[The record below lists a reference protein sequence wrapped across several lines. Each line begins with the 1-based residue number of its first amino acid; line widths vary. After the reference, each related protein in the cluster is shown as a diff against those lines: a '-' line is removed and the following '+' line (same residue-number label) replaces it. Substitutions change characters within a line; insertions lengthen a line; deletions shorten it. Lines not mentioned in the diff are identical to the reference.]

1 MKQKTKHSSLNTV
14 INITILNSLIITPF
28 FNKDG
33 MIIPKLMVM
42 FSLSLYLLPILFSF
56 KTRISISKSFKLA
69 VVLQLLILLDSFVV
83 MVMSSAPIEQQI
95 FGRTGR
101 GLGLITIFSMAV
113 IFIASVVLF
122 EDNLKNKIL
131 FGLILSA
138 FISSFYSILQSYG
151 IDLLKWE
158 SKTNGVIGTL
168 GNPNFQSSL
177 LGVLGV
183 IVFTQMLSGAVKMQI
198 KGGYLVYLLVTLYV
212 MKGTASQQGFLVL
225 LIGF

>member
-14 INITILNSLIITPF
+14 INVTILNSLIITPF

-69 VVLQLLILLDSFVV
+69 VVLQLLILLDSFIV
-83 MVMSSAPIEQQI
+83 MVMSSAPLEQQI

-113 IFIASVVLF
+113 IFIASVCLF
-122 EDNLKNKIL
+122 EDNLKHKI
-131 FGLILSA
+131 F
-138 FISSFYSILQSYG
+138 
-151 IDLLKWE
+151 K
-158 SKTNGVIGTL
+158 VIF
-168 GNPNFQSSL
+168 N
-177 LGVLGV
+177 
-183 IVFTQMLSGAVKMQI
+183 VKANSEQ
-198 KGGYLVYLLVTLYV
+198 
-212 MKGTASQQGFLVL
+212 
-225 LIGF
+225 